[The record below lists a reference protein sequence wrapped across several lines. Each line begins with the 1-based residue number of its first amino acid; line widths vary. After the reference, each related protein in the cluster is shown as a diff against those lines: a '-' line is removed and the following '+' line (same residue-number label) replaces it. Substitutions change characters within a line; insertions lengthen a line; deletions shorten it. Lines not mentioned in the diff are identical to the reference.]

1 MRNLFSRT
9 VIYIS
14 VGLHLLMLHASE
26 KWAAVEYSTSP
37 PQEEE
42 EGGGGDGDGE
52 EEGGVQTMH
61 FQVLKWRGL
70 QLQLKIK
77 RPACPSNDCP

>member
-14 VGLHLLMLHASE
+14 VGLHLLMLHAGE
-26 KWAAVEYSTSP
+26 KWAAAEYSTSP

-42 EGGGGDGDGE
+42 EEEVKEGEDGGRWCVCVWKG
-52 EEGGVQTMH
+52 
-61 FQVLKWRGL
+61 
-70 QLQLKIK
+70 
-77 RPACPSNDCP
+77 